1 MTEEIVLTL
10 VKESLEKIKMVRFR
24 ALGSSM
30 FPFIKNGDIITVKY
44 INSKDIVIGDILLYQ
59 RDEKFFVHRLIDKRR
74 NNNNNIYYIT
84 KGDNLPNSD
93 LPIEISSIKG
103 KVVEI
108 QNDKRRISLDS
119 LKMKIVNYSIAKI
132 LTFLIFYIIY
142 ILKKLKHV
150 FKLK

>member
-1 MTEEIVLTL
+1 MTEEIELTL
-10 VKESLEKIKMVRFR
+10 IKESLEKIKMVRFR

-74 NNNNNIYYIT
+74 NNNNIYYIT

>member
-74 NNNNNIYYIT
+74 NNNNIYYIT

-142 ILKKLKHV
+142 IVKKLKHV

>member
-74 NNNNNIYYIT
+74 NNNNIYYIT